1 MTLHEDL
8 KGSDVHRFTHFDHD
22 SEIELMELEESQRI
36 EDSLN
41 SNQQP
46 DEGYVNMPERLPL
59 GLFLG
64 VIIQFVVLVVG
75 GTAMF
80 TSMKAEQ
87 ASVKEQVSRIEE
99 NMYTKQE
106 ALLRLEM
113 QRSELDNLKQSLIE
127 RKGKTNETDR

>member
-1 MTLHEDL
+1 
-8 KGSDVHRFTHFDHD
+8 
-22 SEIELMELEESQRI
+22 
-36 EDSLN
+36 
-41 SNQQP
+41 
-46 DEGYVNMPERLPL
+46 MPERLPL

-64 VIIQFVVLVVG
+64 FIIQFVVLVVG

>member
-8 KGSDVHRFTHFDHD
+8 KGSDVHRFTHFDYD
-22 SEIELMELEESQRI
+22 SEVELMELEESQRI

>member
-1 MTLHEDL
+1 
-8 KGSDVHRFTHFDHD
+8 
-22 SEIELMELEESQRI
+22 
-36 EDSLN
+36 
-41 SNQQP
+41 
-46 DEGYVNMPERLPL
+46 MPERLPL

-64 VIIQFVVLVVG
+64 FIIQFVVLVVG

-127 RKGKTNETDR
+127 RKGKTNETGR

>member
-1 MTLHEDL
+1 
-8 KGSDVHRFTHFDHD
+8 
-22 SEIELMELEESQRI
+22 
-36 EDSLN
+36 
-41 SNQQP
+41 
-46 DEGYVNMPERLPL
+46 MPERLPL

-64 VIIQFVVLVVG
+64 FIIQFVVLVVG

-113 QRSELDNLKQSLIE
+113 QRSELDNLKQTLIE
-127 RKGKTNETDR
+127 RKRKTNETDR

>member
-8 KGSDVHRFTHFDHD
+8 KGSDVHRFTHFDQD

-36 EDSLN
+36 EESLN

-64 VIIQFVVLVVG
+64 FIIQFVVLVVG

-106 ALLRLEM
+106 ASLRLEM
-113 QRSELDNLKQSLIE
+113 QRSELDNLKQTLIE
-127 RKGKTNETDR
+127 RKRKTNETDR